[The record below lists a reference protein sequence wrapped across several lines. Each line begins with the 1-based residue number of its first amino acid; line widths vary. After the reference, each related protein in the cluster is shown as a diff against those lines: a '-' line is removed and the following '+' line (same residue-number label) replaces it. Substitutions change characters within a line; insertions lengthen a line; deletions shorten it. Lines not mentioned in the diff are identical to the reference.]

1 MAGVIAVLSLGV
13 LAAALVKLAGG
24 TEAQSPASTR
34 TITTL
39 GATAP
44 ATTAATVPTI
54 TAPTTSTPTTTSGS
68 TTPTPGSTTP
78 TKTSTVPGTSGLPS
92 GSGEK
97 LRIEELRKRTGI
109 STEKLRK
116 LGLLPTNK

>member
-1 MAGVIAVLSLGV
+1 MGV

-44 ATTAATVPTI
+44 TTTPATVPTI
-54 TAPTTSTPTTTSGS
+54 TAPTTSTPTTTSGG
-68 TTPTPGSTTP
+68 TTPTTPGSTIP
-78 TKTSTVPGTSGLPS
+78 NKTSTVPGTSGLPS
-92 GSGEK
+92 GSRER
-97 LRIEELRKRTGI
+97 LRIEELRKHTGI

-116 LGLLPTNK
+116 LGLLPANK

>member
-1 MAGVIAVLSLGV
+1 VAAVIAVLSLGV

-24 TEAQSPASTR
+24 TEPQSPASTR

-44 ATTAATVPTI
+44 TTTAATVPTI
-54 TAPTTSTPTTTSGS
+54 TTPTTSTPTTTPGIA
-68 TTPTPGSTTP
+68 TPGSTTP
-78 TKTSTVPGTSGLPS
+78 TITSTVPGTSGLPS
-92 GSGEK
+92 GTREK
-97 LRIEELRKRTGI
+97 LRIEELRKRSGI

-116 LGLLPTNK
+116 LGLLPANK